1 MNGRENLQNVL
12 SLVDM
17 TKVDLPSYNISI
29 KKYDII
35 ASTYTKVI
43 YLLASL
49 ELRVNKQEND
59 EEAKHFDIAKKTIM
73 KISKNPLIYSYE
85 NAIQKENALVK
96 QATEDL
102 YGYRVPENSPQLR
115 NVQNSVKKSLMIK
128 NMKEMLNSL
137 RQFGDSN
144 AENVIEFCMSD
155 ENFEHQL
162 KLFAEVC
169 QEQEQK
175 QEIPQN
181 CEPQVSEAQVC
192 GTKETSETKGNEEQ
206 QSVEVKDEEKSP
218 QKTPLWKRL
227 FGKK

>member
-17 TKVDLPSYNISI
+17 TKVDLPSYNISV

-59 EEAKHFDIAKKTIM
+59 EEVKRFDIAKKTIV

-85 NAIQKENALVK
+85 NAIQKENAIVK
-96 QATEDL
+96 QATKDL

-175 QEIPQN
+175 QEVSQN
-181 CEPQVSEAQVC
+181 CEPQVSEVQVRESE
-192 GTKETSETKGNEEQ
+192 ETSKVEENEEK
-206 QSVEVKDEEKSP
+206 QSIEVKNEESSP
-218 QKTPLWKRL
+218 QKASLWKRL

>member
-1 MNGRENLQNVL
+1 MNGRENLQSVL

-17 TKVDLPSYNISI
+17 AKVDLPSYNISI

-59 EEAKHFDIAKKTIM
+59 EEVKRFDIAKKTIV

-102 YGYRVPENSPQLR
+102 YGYRVPENSPHLR

-137 RQFGDSN
+137 RQFVNSN

-162 KLFAEVC
+162 KLFGEVH
-169 QEQEQK
+169 QEQV
-175 QEIPQN
+175 QEVPQN
-181 CEPQVSEAQVC
+181 CEPQICETQVC
-192 GTKETSETKGNEEQ
+192 EVEQTSETEENE
-206 QSVEVKDEEKSP
+206 KDEEKSSK
-218 QKTPLWKRL
+218 KTSLWKRL

>member
-59 EEAKHFDIAKKTIM
+59 EEAKRFDIAKKTIV

-169 QEQEQK
+169 QEQEVS
-175 QEIPQN
+175 QN
-181 CEPQVSEAQVC
+181 CEPQVSEVQVC
-192 GTKETSETKGNEEQ
+192 ESEETSKVEENEEK
-206 QSVEVKDEEKSP
+206 QSVEVKNEESSP
-218 QKTPLWKRL
+218 QKTSLWKRL

>member
-59 EEAKHFDIAKKTIM
+59 EEVKRFDIAKKTIV

-169 QEQEQK
+169 EEQK
-175 QEIPQN
+175 QEIPQD
-181 CEPQVSEAQVC
+181 CEPQVNKEQVC
-192 GTKETSETKGNEEQ
+192 EAKETSETEEGEQQ
-206 QSVEVKDEEKSP
+206 QSVETKDEEKSS
-218 QKTPLWKRL
+218 QKTSLWKRL

>member
-59 EEAKHFDIAKKTIM
+59 EEAKRFDIAKKTIV

-85 NAIQKENALVK
+85 NAIQKENAIVK
-96 QATEDL
+96 QATKDL
-102 YGYRVPENSPQLR
+102 YGYRVSENSPQLR

-169 QEQEQK
+169 QEQKHEVS
-175 QEIPQN
+175 QN
-181 CEPQVSEAQVC
+181 CEPQVSEVQVC
-192 GTKETSETKGNEEQ
+192 ETEKTSETEENEEQ
-206 QSVEVKDEEKSP
+206 QSIEEKNENNSP
-218 QKTPLWKRL
+218 QKASLWKRL

>member
-59 EEAKHFDIAKKTIM
+59 EEAKRFDIAKKTIV

-85 NAIQKENALVK
+85 NAIQKENAIVK
-96 QATEDL
+96 QATKDL

-169 QEQEQK
+169 QEQKHEVS
-175 QEIPQN
+175 QN
-181 CEPQVSEAQVC
+181 CEPQVSEVQVC
-192 GTKETSETKGNEEQ
+192 ETEKTSETEENEEQ
-206 QSVEVKDEEKSP
+206 QSIEEKNENNSP
-218 QKTPLWKRL
+218 QKASLWKRL

>member
-59 EEAKHFDIAKKTIM
+59 EEVKRFDIAKRTIM

-162 KLFAEVC
+162 KLFADVC

-175 QEIPQN
+175 QEISQN
-181 CEPQVSEAQVC
+181 CEPQVSEVQVC
-192 GTKETSETKGNEEQ
+192 ESKETSETEEGEQQ
-206 QSVEVKDEEKSP
+206 QSVETKDEEKSS
-218 QKTPLWKRL
+218 QKTSLWKRL